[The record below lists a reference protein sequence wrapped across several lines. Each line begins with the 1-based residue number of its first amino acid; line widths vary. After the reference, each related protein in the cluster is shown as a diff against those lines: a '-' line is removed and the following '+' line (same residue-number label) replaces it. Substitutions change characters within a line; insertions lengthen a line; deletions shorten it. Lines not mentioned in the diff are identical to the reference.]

1 MLSLGRCGLV
11 KHVRFNI
18 FRKAAFAGALLPYNI
33 YINGEFVGTI
43 KNGKTLNVDVPETD
57 IYYLEDN
64 NSFER
69 NAVII
74 NSNTIDYNI
83 LIKRASGWRT
93 DSYNEFYI
101 DNDDTSDQLPSF
113 HFDRFIN
120 AVFNDSIDQLS
131 PDEQVLALCLNF
143 SYSIMDDIQEVLASS
158 DLSYTIEALKT
169 IGANRYVDLLTQV
182 IDEYFHNVS
191 LPLNDE
197 QIEQMYDGINKANQL
212 IWKNEGPAYDE
223 LHKAIVRHITEKLN
237 NSNNIY

>member
-1 MLSLGRCGLV
+1 MKL
-11 KHVRFNI
+11 VRFNI

-33 YINGEFVGTI
+33 YINGKFVGTI
-43 KNGKTLNVDVPETD
+43 KNGKTLNVEVPEAD
-57 IYYLEDN
+57 VYYLEDN

-74 NSNTIDYNI
+74 NSNTIDYHI
-83 LIKRASGWRT
+83 LIKRAGGWRT
-93 DSYNEFYI
+93 DSYNEFFI

-113 HFDRFIN
+113 HFDRFMN

-158 DLSYTIEALKT
+158 NLSYTIEALKT

-197 QIEQMYDGINKANQL
+197 QIELMYDGINKANQL

-237 NSNNIY
+237 NPNNIY

>member
-1 MLSLGRCGLV
+1 MKL
-11 KHVRFNI
+11 VRFNI

-33 YINGEFVGTI
+33 YINGRFVGTI
-43 KNGKTLNVDVPETD
+43 KNGKTLNVDVPEAD
-57 IYYLEDN
+57 VYYLEDN

-74 NSNTIDYNI
+74 INSNTSDYNI
-83 LIKRASGWRT
+83 LLKRAGGSRT
-93 DSYNEFYI
+93 DSYNEFFV
-101 DNDDTSDQLPSF
+101 DNGDTIEQLPSF
-113 HFDRFIN
+113 HFDRFMN

-158 DLSYTIEALKT
+158 NLSYTMEALKT
-169 IGANRYVDLLTQV
+169 IGANRYVDLLAQV

-237 NSNNIY
+237 NPNNIY